1 MTSYPLMMNYAPHVS
16 MHNVLYR
23 VKIKEIALSKADKAA
38 SKIPGYT
45 KVKNITNKIKDAGFS
60 VDVGKDKIGIS
71 YKKKF

>member
-1 MTSYPLMMNYAPHVS
+1 MSNFTTNDKIDNPIN
-16 MHNVLYR
+16 
-23 VKIKEIALSKADKAA
+23 KIKEMALNKVDKAA
-38 SKIPGYT
+38 SNIPGYT

>member
-1 MTSYPLMMNYAPHVS
+1 MSNFTTNDKIDNPIN
-16 MHNVLYR
+16 
-23 VKIKEIALSKADKAA
+23 KIKEIALSKADKAA

>member
-1 MTSYPLMMNYAPHVS
+1 MLDFF
-16 MHNVLYR
+16 
-23 VKIKEIALSKADKAA
+23 IKSLTTPPTIAIEVMLADKAA

-60 VDVGKDKIGIS
+60 VEVGKDKIGLS

>member
-1 MTSYPLMMNYAPHVS
+1 MSNFTTNDKIDNPIN
-16 MHNVLYR
+16 
-23 VKIKEIALSKADKAA
+23 KIKEIALNKADKAA

-71 YKKKF
+71 FKKKF

>member
-1 MTSYPLMMNYAPHVS
+1 MSNFTTNDKIDNPIN
-16 MHNVLYR
+16 
-23 VKIKEIALSKADKAA
+23 KIKSMALNKVDKVA
-38 SKIPGYT
+38 SNIPGYT

>member
-1 MTSYPLMMNYAPHVS
+1 MSNNTTNDKTSNPAD
-16 MHNVLYR
+16 VLK
-23 VKIKEIALSKADKAA
+23 KIVLGKADKAA

-45 KVKNITNKIKDAGFS
+45 KIKGMADKVKDAGFS

>member
-1 MTSYPLMMNYAPHVS
+1 MSNFTTNDKIDNPIN
-16 MHNVLYR
+16 
-23 VKIKEIALSKADKAA
+23 KIKEIALNKADKAA